1 MCSLHS
7 YMGYTQPLFIWGIM
21 GLKNLYDTK
30 SVIIYILGQEVE
42 GDLKGPFMGSMFRGE
57 FVFFFPFF
65 FFLFL
70 GGVFL
75 FCSLP
80 FTYPDSIPAFIIVVL
95 LLRSDVLEPCTFS
108 FYLFI

>member
-57 FVFFFPFF
+57 FVFFS
-65 FFLFL
+65 FLFL
-70 GGVFL
+70 SFFGGGF
-75 FCSLP
+75 F
-80 FTYPDSIPAFIIVVL
+80 VL
-95 LLRSDVLEPCTFS
+95 LST
-108 FYLFI
+108 FYLSRFYPSLYHCGSATQE